1 MNTIT
6 GLKRRRSGQ
15 TLVISIIVMFLLAV
29 LAGVFVA
36 LVARN
41 LGRAKR
47 MSSSDV
53 VYQIAETGIKY
64 ADTMLTQGEDGGD
77 WRPVP
82 DNRPPIAGGL
92 SLIENDPD
100 FTWTRPYSPNETVSH
115 DMGPSGGYT
124 TIRTDQGRFLL
135 RVSYNPDPRDP
146 LSKYIKIESIGRF
159 GPGIEYVNN
168 NTGDPDP
175 TTFANAGDTR
185 LKRYLVAY
193 KPIGITDYGMF
204 ITNKYNR
211 STDFG
216 LGCPDYTQSFGRT
229 ASSTNG
235 FRGFPI
241 RVNGNLIWYGT
252 NNINLRRTAQQVG
265 DTLPIDA
272 VEVVG
277 DIFAADDLAEV
288 QIQPMDPAGNAQGG
302 LLNALWSDDNNFDS
316 IFGQWRDGSESTD
329 VNKRVRS
336 IKRIDPPLIS
346 QQDITGTSERYLVST
361 YYSGKFVTNSAGRTY
376 NSGYIGWGRGI
387 YINNGSQASRI
398 GYDDLYKEWMDTGG
412 LGDWVGSVYVPG
424 YAVMLQLQADG
435 IHATRGVRDTR
446 QWQDANGN
454 FLIPRTIVFPYPPN
468 GVLYATGDI
477 RIKGMLPQNT
487 QLTVVS
493 GGNIYI
499 EGNVLK
505 FRADNAII
513 ASSDPWKG
521 ADERCSLALLA
532 KKNVVIN
539 TTQFMQC
546 PDPQD
551 APADPQLGDAPY
563 PIKLYA
569 DNPGTGLWFNFDF
582 GPFESETG
590 AAPAFYSLYMKHA
603 GEYRPAYLNAWLNDV
618 PLLFTDYIGGIN
630 NQSPANRLG
639 VGDYLYGYGGGNIGL
654 DSQPAFD
661 VFTIDNVLMNPNTL
675 SSSMGSRNYLYLG
688 MDPSRADG
696 NYLFWDMAI
705 QPMDV
710 RIEALCYAEEGSLF
724 IIPGEWLNANENDT
738 RASYQAGN
746 ARPSG
751 VEPMFPFYGDPL
763 DIRIII
769 DGAVSQNQPAPMTN
783 VEEWMRK
790 WGQIPNTYGSSNI
803 ATAHPGEG
811 FTILYDDHCGW
822 PLNGVRSGG
831 PALRTDIYGRALPYA
846 PKLPVSSSLI
856 FSGDTL

>member
-1 MNTIT
+1 MNTMT
-6 GLKRRRSGQ
+6 CSKSGRSGQ

-64 ADTMLTQGEDGGD
+64 ADTMLTSGEDGAD

-82 DNRPPIAGGL
+82 DNTPALAGSL
-92 SLIENDPD
+92 SLLDNDPD
-100 FTWTRPYSPNETVSH
+100 FNWTRPYSLNEAGTT
-115 DMGPSGGYT
+115 GPTGGYT

-135 RVSYNPDPRDP
+135 RVSYNPNPLDP
-146 LSKYIKIESIGRF
+146 LSKYIKIESIGRY
-159 GPGIEYVNN
+159 GPGIEYMNN
-168 NTGDPDP
+168 NNNDPDP
-175 TTFANAGDTR
+175 TTFANAGDSR

-211 STDFG
+211 STEFG
-216 LGCPDYTQSFGRT
+216 LGCPNITESFGRDIT
-229 ASSTNG
+229 SPNG
-235 FRGFPI
+235 HRGFPI
-241 RVNGNLIWYGT
+241 RVNGNLSWFGSNT
-252 NNINLRRTAQQVG
+252 LFLRRIAQQAG

-272 VEVVG
+272 IEVTG
-277 DIFAADDLAEV
+277 DILPADSLSSV
-288 QIQPMDPAGNAQGG
+288 NIQPMTPTGATPGGSVNAR
-302 LLNALWSDDNNFDS
+302 WSDDSGFDS
-316 IFGQWRDGSESTD
+316 VYGQWRDGSESTD
-329 VNKRVRS
+329 VNMRVRS
-336 IKRIDPPLIS
+336 IKRIDPPLLS

-361 YYSGKFVTNSAGRTY
+361 YYSGTFVTNSAGQTY

-387 YINNGSQASRI
+387 YINNGAQASRI

-412 LGDWVGSVYVPG
+412 LGDWIGSVYVPG
-424 YAVMLQLQADG
+424 NAVMLDLQTDG

-454 FLIPRTIVFPYPPN
+454 FQVARTIVFDYPPN
-468 GVLYATGDI
+468 GVLYATGDM

-499 EGNVLK
+499 EGNLLK
-505 FRADNAII
+505 FRPTGGNII
-513 ASSDPWKG
+513 SSDPWKG

-539 TTQFMQC
+539 TTQFIQC

-569 DNPGTGLWFNFDF
+569 DNTGTGLWFNFDF
-582 GPFESETG
+582 GPFESETPIIPG
-590 AAPAFYSLYMKHA
+590 FRRLFLKHA
-603 GEYRPAYLNAWLNDV
+603 GEYRPAYLNGWLNDV
-618 PLLFTDYIGGIN
+618 PLSFSEAKGVPN
-630 NQSPANRLG
+630 NISPVNRLG
-639 VGDYLYGYGGGNIGL
+639 VGDNLYGYGGGNVGL
-654 DSQPAFD
+654 DAQPAFD
-661 VFTIDNVLMNPNTL
+661 VFTIDNVLMSPMTL
-675 SSSMGSRNYLYLG
+675 SDATGDRNYLYLG
-688 MDPSRADG
+688 MDPNRADG
-696 NYLFWDMAI
+696 NYLFWGMTL

-724 IIPGEWLNANENDT
+724 VIPGEWLNSNQNDT
-738 RASYQAGN
+738 RASYNGGK

-751 VEPMFPFYGDPL
+751 VDAMFPFYGEPL

-783 VEEWMRK
+783 IEEWMRK
-790 WGQIPNTYGSSNI
+790 WGRIPATYGSSSV

-822 PLNGVRSGG
+822 PLNGVRTGG
-831 PALRTDIYGRALPYA
+831 TALRVDAYGRALPYA
-846 PKLPVSSSLI
+846 PKLPVSSTLI

>member
-1 MNTIT
+1 MNTMA

-82 DNRPPIAGGL
+82 DNRPSTVNGL
-92 SLIENDPD
+92 DLIINDPD
-100 FTWTRPYSPNETVSH
+100 FPWTRPYSPTETTSH
-115 DMGPSGGYT
+115 DMGPTGGYT

-135 RVSYNPDPRDP
+135 RVSYNPDPQDP

-168 NTGDPDP
+168 NNNDPDP

-229 ASSTNG
+229 ASSKNG
-235 FRGFPI
+235 FRGSPI
-241 RVNGNLIWYGT
+241 RVNGNASWYGT
-252 NNINLRRTAQQVG
+252 TKLNLRRINQQVG
-265 DTLPIDA
+265 DPLPIDG
-272 VEVVG
+272 VEVTG
-277 DIFAADDLAEV
+277 DVLPADSLSAV
-288 QIQPMDPAGNAQGG
+288 SVQPMDDAGNALGS
-302 LLNALWSDDNNFDS
+302 AIDVKWSNDSAFDS
-316 IFGQWRDGSESTD
+316 IFGQWRDGSETTD

-336 IKRIDPPLIS
+336 IKRIEPPLIS

-361 YYSGKFVTNSAGRTY
+361 YYSGKFVTNSANRTY

-387 YINNGSQASRI
+387 YINNGSQAANI

-412 LGDWVGSVYVPG
+412 LGDWVGSIYVPG
-424 YAVMLQLQADG
+424 SAVILELKLDG

-454 FLIPRTIVFPYPPN
+454 FLVPRTIVFPYPPN

-477 RIKGMLPQNT
+477 RIKGMLPINT
-487 QLTVVS
+487 QLTIVS

-499 EGNVLK
+499 EGNLLK
-505 FRADNAII
+505 NRSGSTNGGPLA
-513 ASSDPWKG
+513 G
-521 ADERCSLALLA
+521 VDERCSIALLA

-539 TTQFMQC
+539 TTQFLQV

-569 DNPGTGLWFNFDF
+569 DNSGSGLWFNFDF

-590 AAPAFYSLYMKHA
+590 AIPGFYSLFMKHA
-603 GEYRPAYLNAWLNDV
+603 GEYRPAYINGWLNDA
-618 PLLFTDYIGGIN
+618 PLLFSSYCNVPN

-639 VGDYLYGYGGGNIGL
+639 VGDYMYGYDTGNVGL
-654 DSQPAFD
+654 DAQPAYD
-661 VFTIDNVLMNPNTL
+661 VFTIDSALMSSITL
-675 SSSMGSRNYLYLG
+675 SDAIGNTNYLYLG
-688 MDPSRADG
+688 MDPNRADG
-696 NYLFWDMAI
+696 NYLFWGMAI
-705 QPMDV
+705 QPMDI

-724 IIPGEWLNANENDT
+724 IIPGEWLNTNENDT
-738 RASYQAGN
+738 RANYTAGN

-751 VEPMFPFYGDPL
+751 IDPMFPFYGDPL

-783 VEEWMRK
+783 IEEWMRK
-790 WGQIPNTYGSSNI
+790 WGQIPNSYGSSNK

-822 PLNGVRSGG
+822 PLNGVRLGG
-831 PALRTDIYGRALPYA
+831 PALRTDKYGRALPYA
-846 PKLPVSSSLI
+846 PKLPVSSTLI